1 MLPLEQARACAES
14 LVETARQSGAD
25 AADAV
30 YVGHQSESV
39 QVRLRELEQVDRS
52 ESEEV
57 GLRVFVGQCSASV
70 ASSDF
75 SGEALAEAIPGAR
88 FQSIPGNHMSA
99 VTKPELGSAI
109 AEFLAA

>member
-39 QVRLRELEQVDRS
+39 QVRHR
-52 ESEEV
+52 
-57 GLRVFVGQCSASV
+57 
-70 ASSDF
+70 
-75 SGEALAEAIPGAR
+75 
-88 FQSIPGNHMSA
+88 
-99 VTKPELGSAI
+99 
-109 AEFLAA
+109 